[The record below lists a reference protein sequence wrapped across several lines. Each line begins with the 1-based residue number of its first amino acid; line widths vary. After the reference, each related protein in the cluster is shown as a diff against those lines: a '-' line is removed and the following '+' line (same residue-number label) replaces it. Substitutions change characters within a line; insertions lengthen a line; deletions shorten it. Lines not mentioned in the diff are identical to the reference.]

1 MVRTPFEVPAG
12 IRPAYEKWFTF
23 MMESVDF
30 ALKISPIHTKEHA
43 SRVLLFALLMAE
55 QMELPP
61 KDWEI
66 LGAAAA
72 FHDTRRQDDWLDVG
86 HGKRA
91 ARYYHAYCRGRG
103 LPYYRLTAA
112 GSGASCSIT
121 FSKMQMPWTGS
132 VWAPAGSIRRTCGQ
146 QLEKPCLTTP
156 KGYGIRCAGR
166 RRNKSALSI
175 QPAASSVQPP
185 AAVSDLRPAACD
197 LRPAAGVL
205 PFLPYSP

>member
-112 GSGASCSIT
+112 IMTYHDHDDALGDAVIGHRFGQRGVLLYHIFKDADALDR
-121 FSKMQMPWTGS
+121 FRLGPGGFD
-132 VWAPAGSIRRTCGQ
+132 PAYLRT
-146 QLEKPCLTTP
+146 
-156 KGYGIRCAGR
+156 
-166 RRNKSALSI
+166 
-175 QPAASSVQPP
+175 
-185 AAVSDLRPAACD
+185 
-197 LRPAAGVL
+197 AAGKAMYDYAKGIWDQVCRAKKE
-205 PFLPYSP
+205 